1 MVHTELPRSLVCA
14 FRMTRVG
21 DSHTSGGRN
30 PDIKPFRKW
39 SSNDVQI
46 NDISPQD
53 CIAVKEKYAKYLP
66 YSMKRYILQSTTSY
80 QVCL

>member
-1 MVHTELPRSLVCA
+1 MVHTELQRSLVCA

-46 NDISPQD
+46 NDIFPQD

-66 YSMKRYILQSTTSY
+66 YSMKRYILQSTKSY